1 MIDGEQPERSLLSPS
16 CLADHDN
23 PSAKMGW
30 FCAGV
35 HLQNFV
41 SWANLLTKGMAIA
54 GIRCNFGY
62 PTIGLLRS
70 IDALAL
76 LSDSSDQ
83 VSIRG
88 QDSSQHHAA
97 LQVGYIGVRLAS
109 NGAVIYQRLL
119 SRGVRWKISMR

>member
-1 MIDGEQPERSLLSPS
+1 MFRPGLASLLSAEQPERSLLSPS

-30 FCAGV
+30 ISARV
-35 HLQNFV
+35 RLQNFV
-41 SWANLLTKGMAIA
+41 SWANLLIKEMAIA

-88 QDSSQHHAA
+88 QDPSPHCKTDTSECVSLLMA
-97 LQVGYIGVRLAS
+97 L
-109 NGAVIYQRLL
+109 
-119 SRGVRWKISMR
+119 